1 MRASP
6 DSSWT
11 FRSATAADLAAIVH
25 LAVAFRDHLAQA
37 APSPDEFRDGF
48 TRLLDDQAAAI
59 TVAARAS
66 ADAAGYVLCR
76 YRWSVWSGG
85 EDVEI
90 EDVFVA
96 AAARRQGLGRRL
108 VESALARAQARGCR
122 VAALTTNE
130 RNTAALALYAQL
142 GFSATRPRWQGGR
155 QLWLERRLGPA

>member
-1 MRASP
+1 MPASP

-11 FRSATAADLAAIVH
+11 IRSATAADLAAIVH

-48 TRLLDDQAAAI
+48 SRLLADRAAAI
-59 TVAARAS
+59 TVAARANE
-66 ADAAGYVLCR
+66 DAAGYVLCR

-85 EDVEI
+85 EDVEV

-96 AAARRQGLGRRL
+96 AAARRQGLGRHL

-122 VAALTTNE
+122 YQVGTDMLFEMIPA
-130 RNTAALALYAQL
+130 Y
-142 GFSATRPRWQGGR
+142 
-155 QLWLERRLGPA
+155 LEFFGLPSTSPEVLRAGARLQY